1 MRIHYLGHASFVLRF
16 ENGLSLLMDY
26 GVSNAYGRHSPVF
39 AVSGAEPS
47 IVTFS
52 HDHLD
57 HRRPDALF
65 SAARVLDGGGD
76 LALDGLT
83 IRSIPTSETS
93 MDVADNSSFL
103 VTYGGFKVLHLGD
116 AQAYIAAI
124 DDPVVKHRVKARY
137 PDKYDLVLMTIEG
150 SSEIT
155 AEAAAFL
162 DLLAPARAI
171 PMHYWREETKADFLA
186 ELRNLNRVSRGAAD
200 RFTIAEPGGSD
211 FSLYADPA
219 PFGTKVISLVPSP
232 LYLPHD
238 GVSLGR
244 TAAARAEAELA
255 LAARTR
261 SGVEAAG
268 SALRGRVAAIPPR
281 CRPAAAL
288 QPVHRPAASPAS
300 PVRDQAVA
308 GVPRPVAPGW
318 VAE

>member
-16 ENGLSLLMDY
+16 ENGQSLLMDY
-26 GVSNAYGRHSPVF
+26 GVSNSYGRHSPVF
-39 AVSGAEPS
+39 SISGAEPS

-57 HRRPDALF
+57 HRRPDISF
-65 SAARVLDGGGD
+65 STARVLAGGGD
-76 LALDGLT
+76 LALEGLT

-93 MDVADNSSFL
+93 MDVADNASFL
-103 VTYGGFKVLHLGD
+103 ITYGGFKVLHLGD

-137 PDKYDLVLMTIEG
+137 PDKYDLVLMTIG
-150 SSEIT
+150 GPSEIT

-171 PMHYWREETKADFLA
+171 PMHYWSEETKADFLA
-186 ELRNLNRVSRGAAD
+186 ELRNLNRLNRGLAD

-232 LYLPHD
+232 LYLPYD

-244 TAAARAEAELA
+244 TAGAPATPDLEFAAG
-255 LAARTR
+255 TR
-261 SGVEAAG
+261 LGVETAG
-268 SALRGRVAAIPPR
+268 SALPGRAAAIPPR
-281 CRPAAAL
+281 CRPSVAPRPA
-288 QPVHRPAASPAS
+288 HRPVAAPGSSVHGHP
-300 PVRDQAVA
+300 VA

-318 VAE
+318 GN